1 MTTEDP
7 GFDLS
12 PRPVTRARRR
22 PAWLPTAVVAAIAAA
37 IAVLIWVLITNS
49 QAFLEADLAVE
60 EREDQGDRRFQLL
73 GSPIQDGD
81 QVKELTVTV
90 GTVTYSPFTVV
101 FDGVK
106 VDVLSQQIPPDL
118 FNCGI
123 PVVLEGQWVTDP
135 APQGV
140 SWPVGANDG
149 WYFETDRILVK
160 HDNDYTEG
168 RIVDAA
174 ERGRLSPEELEA
186 IDALTCAT

>member
-1 MTTEDP
+1 MTDMSP
-7 GFDLS
+7 VDLT
-12 PRPVTRARRR
+12 PREAGTVRSRSRWIP
-22 PAWLPTAVVAAIAAA
+22 
-37 IAVLIWVLITNS
+37 IAVLVAVALAVAGLVVFLVTNS